1 MPATATTLDSVLKNY
16 YNQKYVTNLIQS
28 ESAFMSKL
36 TKNPNGTGKKNIFPI
51 IYGADEGISATLA
64 NAQTIAAASGGSL
77 QAEDWICSWGTL
89 ESSLQIDAK
98 LIKQS
103 ASDMGSFIDAQKV
116 SIDAHF
122 KKWSQVLCRYLLTSK
137 ARNLGSFTESTG
149 VCTLTNAAD
158 VVNYSKGM
166 QVQAS
171 ANAGTATSDALLG
184 SGSIGYVIGVN
195 PNAGTFTVSA
205 TDLGAAGTPSSW
217 TGTMYGFRLGDFGG
231 TSSPAVVL
239 DGFADWCPAA
249 DPSATLFNSVD
260 RTQNIMA
267 LSGVRLTA
275 AEIAGLGLEARIRK
289 LASRMF
295 GRGYGA
301 PEDIWMD
308 PDNFLAL
315 AESLE
320 ARGIR
325 DPIGKDATFGFQT
338 IHVATPGGIIPIWA
352 EKNMPYGAIYATR
365 KDAFVLDS
373 LGACPQYLDDDGLK
387 MLRKATTNVY
397 EIRLVGYPCT
407 RAIPGYLGY
416 TSAP

>member
-1 MPATATTLDSVLKNY
+1 MALDGVLKNY
-16 YNQKYVTNLIQS
+16 YNQKYVANLIAK
-28 ESAFMSKL
+28 ESAFFAKL
-36 TKNPNGTGKKNIFPI
+36 KKNPNGTGKKNIFPI
-51 IYGADEGISATLA
+51 IYGADEGVAATLA
-64 NAQTIAAASGGSL
+64 DAQTIAAASGGSI
-77 QAEDWICSWGTL
+77 QAEDWVCNWGTY
-89 ESSLQIDAK
+89 ESSLQIEAK
-98 LIKQS
+98 LIKSS

-122 KKWSQVLCRYLLTSK
+122 KKWGQVLTRYLLTSK

-158 VVNYSKGM
+158 VVNYSKG
-166 QVQAS
+166 QQLQAS
-171 ANAGTATSDALLG
+171 AGAGTSTGHTLLG
-184 SGSIGYVIGVN
+184 SSSIGYVIGVN

-205 TDLGAAGTPSSW
+205 TDGGAAGTPSGW
-217 TGTMYGFRLGDFGG
+217 TGTMYAFRLGDFGG
-231 TSSPAVVL
+231 TATPAIVL
-239 DGFADWCPAA
+239 DGFGDWCPST

-275 AEIAGLGLEARIRK
+275 NEISGLGLEARIRK
-289 LASRMF
+289 LCARMF
-295 GRGYGA
+295 GRGFGA
-301 PEDIWMD
+301 PDSVYMD
-308 PDNFLAL
+308 SDNFLAL

-338 IHVATPGGIIPIWA
+338 IHVATPGGIIPIYA
-352 EKNMPYGAIYATR
+352 EKYMPYGAIYAMTE
-365 KDAFVLDS
+365 DAFVLDS
-373 LGACPQYLDDDGLK
+373 LGDCPQYIDEDGLK
-387 MLRKATTNVY
+387 MLRQTTKNNY
-397 EIRLVGYPCT
+397 EIRLVGWPST